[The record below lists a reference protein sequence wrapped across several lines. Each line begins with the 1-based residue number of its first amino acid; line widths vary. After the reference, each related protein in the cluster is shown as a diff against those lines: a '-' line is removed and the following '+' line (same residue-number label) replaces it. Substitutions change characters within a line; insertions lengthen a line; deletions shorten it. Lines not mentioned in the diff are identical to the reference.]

1 MIGRISMIVSLACL
15 GACSPA
21 KDADADGA
29 PDAEATP
36 GAASASGSAAATAAQ
51 ARNVSV
57 KDGVIEFEYSY
68 PAAAAAI
75 PALKALLDA
84 DLDETQAKLRKG
96 ALEWREEAKKFPDA
110 PDYVY
115 SHTTAWKVVTDI
127 PGWLSLSADRW
138 EFTGGAHGNP
148 WFDSLLWDKAANVRR
163 KATDL
168 FTSPAALSSAIRRS
182 FCDQID
188 KQRAEKRGAPVD
200 RNSGDMFDECIDPV
214 ESTVIL
220 GSSNGK
226 TFDRVGVLVGPYAAG
241 PYVEGDYEAT
251 IPVSN
256 AVLQAARPEY
266 RRFFSVKR

>member
-1 MIGRISMIVSLACL
+1 MIGRISMFVSLAL
-15 GACSPA
+15 LASCSPA
-21 KDADADGA
+21 TDVDENSAGQ
-29 PDAEATP
+29 
-36 GAASASGSAAATAAQ
+36 GAAAVPAATASPAVEAVPQ
-51 ARNVSV
+51 ARSVSV
-57 KDGVIEFEYSY
+57 KDGLIEFDYAY

-75 PALKALLDA
+75 PELKTLLDA
-84 DLDETQAKLRKG
+84 DLEETQAKLRKA
-96 ALEWREEAKKFPDA
+96 ALEWREEAKKFPDS

-115 SHTTAWKVVTDI
+115 AHTTAWEVVADL
-127 PGWLSLSADRW
+127 PGWLSLSAQRW

-148 WFDSLLWDKAANVRR
+148 WFDALLWDKAANVRR

-168 FTSPAALSSAIRRS
+168 FTSPAALSGAIRRS

-200 RNSGDMFDECIDPV
+200 RNSGEMFDECIDPV

-226 TFDRVGVLVGPYAAG
+226 TFDRIGVLVGPYAAG

-251 IPVSN
+251 IPVST
-256 AVLQAARPEY
+256 AVLQVARPEF
-266 RRFFSVKR
+266 RRFLSVKR